1 MKLFNSFLKIT
12 RIVLSIK
19 KLSLFFVA
27 FTFAFYTAVSQEHKT
42 TPNKTIQDYENIL
55 KNDTFI
61 TGKITDL
68 ETLPIVKASVFIKEL
83 DYTVKTDS
91 NGLYKI
97 DITNIS
103 ESVKQLT
110 LTYKASDFKSVSNTL
125 ETHKLTNM
133 FNVVDVTLESTR
145 VFKPRRKTVQKA
157 PVHKQVIGKVK
168 TFFGKLAR
176 R

>member
-1 MKLFNSFLKIT
+1 M
-12 RIVLSIK
+12 
-19 KLSLFFVA
+19 A
-27 FTFAFYTAVSQEHKT
+27 FIFAFNIAVCQENKT

-61 TGKITDL
+61 TGKVADL
-68 ETLPIVKASVFIKEL
+68 ETLPIVKATVFIEEL
-83 DYTVKTDS
+83 NNTVTTDS

-97 DITNIS
+97 DITNIP

-110 LTYKASDFKSVSNTL
+110 LTYKASDFKTVSNIL

-145 VFKPRRKTVQKA
+145 VFKPTRKTVQKT

-168 TFFGKLAR
+168 TFFGKLAKR
-176 R
+176 